1 MPVDAPGT
9 QVLVGP
15 LPLKWQAEPSAAPI
29 AVQVLKVVALPS
41 PQAVAVMQVLVGPVP
56 TKWQPMPSSAPM
68 AEQVAR
74 LVVLPSVHWVA
85 AGRGQEH
92 VSVRVNQSQRHESNT
107 LSSNSMARALHVRVM
122 CARLQRAIHK
132 RERGASGSQA

>member
-92 VSVRVNQSQRHESNT
+92 T
-107 LSSNSMARALHVRVM
+107 
-122 CARLQRAIHK
+122 
-132 RERGASGSQA
+132 SQAKPAA